1 MGDAECDQ
9 VTILFSPRAKR
20 DIERCARWWLQ
31 NRELAPGLFA
41 KELADALTLIR
52 TAPALSSRYSAM
64 NGREHRRVLMQK
76 TEYHVY
82 FRVVSENT
90 IRIVSVW
97 SAVRKR
103 GPKL

>member
-1 MGDAECDQ
+1 MGDAESDQ
-9 VTILFSPRAKR
+9 VKLLFSPRAKR

-31 NRELAPGLFA
+31 NRDIAPGLFA
-41 KELADALTLIR
+41 EELADALKLIR
-52 TAPALSSRYSAM
+52 TAPALSTPFGAM
-64 NGREHRRVLMQK
+64 NGREHRRVLMPK

-82 FRVVSENT
+82 FRVVKKDT

-97 SAVRKR
+97 SAIRKR